1 MVLIIL
7 PLFCA
12 LCLWALS
19 KKLIPIGI
27 VVGLIISLTIL
38 FYKPVIF
45 TNTPTHLIEIEKIE
59 ITESIYYDNL
69 YYYVDDNKFYQR
81 DCIFHQSY
89 KNEVIVSE
97 ERFDNNILNI
107 LFFNKSNQ
115 YHFYIQKNSLYQK
128 KNS

>member
-7 PLFCA
+7 PLICA
-12 LCLWALS
+12 LCLWALN
-19 KKLIPIGI
+19 KKLFLVGI

-45 TNTPTHLIEIEKIE
+45 TNTPTHFIEIEKIE
-59 ITESIYYDNL
+59 ITESISYDNL
-69 YYYVDDNKFYQR
+69 YYYVDNNKFYQR

-115 YHFYIQKNSLYQK
+115 YHFYIPEKFFVPK
-128 KNS
+128 EE